1 MPKLTVSVSEDL
13 STQLEPYRDNLD
25 DLLRIGLRE
34 VKVEQAL
41 SLFKQGHMS
50 LWKAAR
56 LAGVTLREMTQCAV
70 AQGLRPE
77 FDEDTMR
84 EELA

>member
-1 MPKLTVSVSEDL
+1 MPRVTVTITDEL

-34 VKVEQAL
+34 VKVEEGLAL
-41 SLFKQGHMS
+41 FRQGHVS

-56 LAGVTLREMTQCAV
+56 FAGVSLREMTQYAV
-70 AQGLRPE
+70 SQGLRPAV
-77 FDEDTMR
+77 DEETIR
-84 EELA
+84 EETA